1 MISQIERIKTL
12 IPGFDELVNGG
23 IPKRNVVLLS
33 GGPGTGKSIFAQ
45 QFVFNGLKQ
54 NENGI

>member
-1 MISQIERIKTL
+1 MEGYLKENI
-12 IPGFDELVNGG
+12 
-23 IPKRNVVLLS
+23 VLLS

-54 NENGI
+54 NENGIIVTLEEHPV